1 MINFVFLF
9 KNDKEQN
16 VFDPTKGCN
25 KKKNRIIEI

>member
-1 MINFVFLF
+1 MINFVF

-25 KKKNRIIEI
+25 KKKKKRIIEI